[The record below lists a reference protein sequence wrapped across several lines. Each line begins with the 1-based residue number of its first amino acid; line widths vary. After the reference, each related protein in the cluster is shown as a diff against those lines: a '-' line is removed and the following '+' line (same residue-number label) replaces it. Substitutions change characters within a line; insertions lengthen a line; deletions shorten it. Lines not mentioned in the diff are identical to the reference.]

1 MTVTGPRIKDFTAD
15 TGSRFPVDV
24 VADPVF
30 EALLG
35 LFVVAAR
42 DNESLTDFEAGP
54 EWFEAVHAEAGPDL
68 VAGLERLAGLDEVW
82 LGLLGP
88 ALDLG
93 DGRTIAGLAEHVR
106 TGDPTEFRRQL
117 VALGCRHCR
126 DDAER
131 DLVARAVAGDT
142 EALER
147 IVAGDGCTMPE
158 RLQELLAA
166 PPAESAEIVATTL
179 LAWERDVAGDGDAIG
194 LVLRRDAEHKRA
206 LATTMD
212 APQLVETATNGITFR
227 MVPEIDRIVLIPSV
241 VIRPWVTIADHGRT
255 RIFCYPVAEQHL
267 DADADTPPAWLVD
280 VYKALGDERRLRLLR
295 ILKDGPASLAD
306 ITARTD
312 LAKST
317 VHHHLRVLRS
327 AGLVRATV
335 GADTEYSLRSDAIPD
350 AARLLAGFLE
360 TD

>member
-15 TGSRFPVDV
+15 TGARFPVDI

-35 LFVVAAR
+35 LFVVTAYR
-42 DNESLTDFEAGP
+42 SDSLSDFEVGP
-54 EWFEAVHAEAGPDL
+54 EWFTAVEAKMGPEL
-68 VAGLERLAGLDEVW
+68 VAGLDRLAGLDEVW

-93 DGRTIAGLAEHVR
+93 DDRSVAALAEHLR
-106 TGDPTEFRRQL
+106 TGDTAEFRRQL
-117 VALGCRHCR
+117 VALGCHHCR

-131 DLVARAVAGDT
+131 DLVARAVAGDN
-142 EALER
+142 EALDQ
-147 IVAGDGCTMPE
+147 IIAGDGCTMPE
-158 RLQELLAA
+158 RLHALLAI
-166 PPAESAEIVATTL
+166 PPAESSEVIATTL
-179 LAWERDVAGDGDAIG
+179 LAWERDVVGDGGGIAM
-194 LVLRRDAEHKRA
+194 VLRRDADHKRA
-206 LATTMD
+206 LAATMD
-212 APQLVETATNGITFR
+212 PPQLVEAATNGITFR

-327 AGLVRATV
+327 AGLVRATI
-335 GADTEYSLRSDAIPD
+335 GADTEYSLRADAIPD
-350 AARLLAGFLE
+350 AARLLAGFL
-360 TD
+360 D